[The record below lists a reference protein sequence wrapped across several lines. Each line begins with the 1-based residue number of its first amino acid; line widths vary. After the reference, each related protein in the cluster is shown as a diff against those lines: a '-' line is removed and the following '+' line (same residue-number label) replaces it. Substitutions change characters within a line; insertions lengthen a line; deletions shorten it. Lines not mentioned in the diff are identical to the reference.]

1 VSEARDRGI
10 YRHAARVLP
19 VDVDGRVLLLH
30 VRDPERPQAP
40 FWLTVGGAIEA
51 NETHQQGAARELREE
66 TGIVVAARD
75 LGSPFFAD
83 TVRFSWGGRDR
94 VQAQRYFA
102 VALSH
107 GAVSFDG
114 HDRWEQ
120 ETIIGYRWWSPDE
133 LQACGAATA
142 PGLLGLM
149 RAAVHH
155 VDRGRAR

>member
-1 VSEARDRGI
+1 MAEARDPGI
-10 YRHAARVLP
+10 YRNAARVLP
-19 VDVDGRVLLLH
+19 VDADGRVLLLH
-30 VRDPERPQAP
+30 VRDPERPEEP

-51 NETHQQGAARELREE
+51 SETHEQGAARELHEE

-75 LGSPFFAD
+75 LGSPFFED
-83 TVRFSWGGRDR
+83 TVRFSWDGRDR

-102 VALSH
+102 VAVVH
-107 GAVSFDG
+107 EAVSFDR

-149 RAAVHH
+149 RAAVRH
-155 VDRGRAR
+155 VDRDRAR